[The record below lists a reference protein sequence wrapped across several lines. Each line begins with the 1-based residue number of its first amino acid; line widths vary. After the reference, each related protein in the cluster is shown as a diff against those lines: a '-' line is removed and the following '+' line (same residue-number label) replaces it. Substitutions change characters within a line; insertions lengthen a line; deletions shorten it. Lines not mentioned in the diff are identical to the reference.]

1 MLTATSLA
9 SPKRWREPILLTL
22 ILLLA
27 TGLRLW
33 RLDQNGYSN
42 LHYAATIRS
51 MLVSWHNFFFV
62 AFDPLGFLSVD
73 KPPIAFWIQAATA
86 WLLGF
91 SGFSLLLP
99 QALEGVIAVGLIYHL
114 VRRRFAME
122 AALLAGLVLAI
133 TPTSVAV
140 DRSNCPDSCLV
151 LVLLLASWAV
161 VLAAERS
168 DWRFLLLSAALV
180 GVAFNTKMLVA
191 YGVLPVFTLVYLL
204 GTKLRPSAR
213 LRHLAGAFLV
223 VATVSASWG
232 LVVDSTPA
240 DNRPYV
246 GSSHNNSVLGLIF
259 GHNGLE
265 RLFGV
270 PSGSPSLPAARH
282 REEMPGFGGAPGPYR
297 LAGPEMAGQIA
308 WLFPMAAAGSVAIAF
323 GAGLRR
329 PPEPNGLALLLW
341 GGWLAS
347 YAVAFSFARG
357 IVHPYYLVLL
367 AAPLAALVGIGVS
380 TLWTISRRGG
390 WGLAALPTA
399 LIVTALWQA
408 RLLAAYP
415 GWPAQLPPFL
425 VGGVFG
431 LVLGLVGALLLK
443 SRSAAAILAERAM
456 LCLSLS
462 AVLVAPLV
470 WALTPV
476 LAEGNPV
483 IPVADP
489 ALLTGV
495 GGLAPEVV
503 DPADVRP
510 LVEFLR
516 AHNQGE
522 RCLLATSHLMVAA
535 LIIVETGEP
544 VISTAGFMGT
554 EAVLT
559 PAKFARMVT
568 ERQVRYALLTPVFSP
583 GRANGSTSDRAPG
596 GARIVSPAIWRP
608 NNPGANIPVQAG
620 DHPSEAADPAA
631 GADASPG
638 PINRLRIDLRRLE
651 LYDFRHDSPNESSD
665 LKRKK

>member
-91 SGFSLLLP
+91 SGFSLILP

-191 YGVLPVFTLVYLL
+191 YGVLPVFTLVYLV
-204 GTKLRPSAR
+204 GTKLRPWAR

-246 GSSHNNSVLGLIF
+246 GSS
-259 GHNGLE
+259 
-265 RLFGV
+265 
-270 PSGSPSLPAARH
+270 
-282 REEMPGFGGAPGPYR
+282 
-297 LAGPEMAGQIA
+297 QI
-308 WLFPMAAAGSVAIAF
+308 I
-323 GAGLRR
+323 
-329 PPEPNGLALLLW
+329 
-341 GGWLAS
+341 
-347 YAVAFSFARG
+347 
-357 IVHPYYLVLL
+357 
-367 AAPLAALVGIGVS
+367 
-380 TLWTISRRGG
+380 
-390 WGLAALPTA
+390 
-399 LIVTALWQA
+399 
-408 RLLAAYP
+408 
-415 GWPAQLPPFL
+415 
-425 VGGVFG
+425 
-431 LVLGLVGALLLK
+431 
-443 SRSAAAILAERAM
+443 
-456 LCLSLS
+456 
-462 AVLVAPLV
+462 
-470 WALTPV
+470 
-476 LAEGNPV
+476 
-483 IPVADP
+483 
-489 ALLTGV
+489 
-495 GGLAPEVV
+495 
-503 DPADVRP
+503 
-510 LVEFLR
+510 
-516 AHNQGE
+516 
-522 RCLLATSHLMVAA
+522 RCL
-535 LIIVETGEP
+535 G
-544 VISTAGFMGT
+544 
-554 EAVLT
+554 
-559 PAKFARMVT
+559 
-568 ERQVRYALLTPVFSP
+568 
-583 GRANGSTSDRAPG
+583 
-596 GARIVSPAIWRP
+596 
-608 NNPGANIPVQAG
+608 
-620 DHPSEAADPAA
+620 
-631 GADASPG
+631 
-638 PINRLRIDLRRLE
+638 
-651 LYDFRHDSPNESSD
+651 
-665 LKRKK
+665 